1 MKLEKAAAKLGFQV
15 MQQTIS
21 ETNTPTKPILVETTV
36 REISREE
43 PLPKRWT
50 KQEYHRLAEL
60 GMFEGKRT
68 EFLEGEIIEMPAMKS
83 SHATALE
90 LTYDVLRDVFSKDF
104 AVRNQSPVDLGEDF
118 EAVPDVAVIKGKAR
132 DFKDAHPKTADLIV
146 EISDTTLSYDRNRK
160 ASLYA
165 KFGISDYWILNL
177 KNRTLEVYRR
187 PNEDENTFYGFG
199 YAEKLTFDETQ
210 EVSPLVQSEAKIK
223 VADLLP

>member
-1 MKLEKAAAKLGFQV
+1 
-15 MQQTIS
+15 
-21 ETNTPTKPILVETTV
+21 
-36 REISREE
+36 
-43 PLPKRWT
+43 
-50 KQEYHRLAEL
+50 
-60 GMFEGKRT
+60 MFEGKRT

-83 SHATALE
+83 PHATALE